1 MQKRPPPI
9 NLDKYIEGHEHKY
22 VTYEMGAIEYHL
34 PYWTFVK
41 VAKEAGATWALR
53 KTAMVDLDI
62 FEEYLETLCV
72 PSKDADEVIR
82 KRGNYMAYKRK
93 SVDNLEELVGQGKK
107 KYVRYAE
114 GAELYSMGL
123 HSFMSLAKDANAI
136 RRLKG
141 IVLVNTEKIDE
152 FIESFS
158 DVEEDY

>member
-1 MQKRPPPI
+1 MDKRPPPI
-9 NLDKYIEGHEHKY
+9 NLDQYLVGRKHRY
-22 VTYEMGAIEYHL
+22 VTYETGALEYRL

-53 KTAMVDLDI
+53 KTAMVDLEI
-62 FEEYLETLCV
+62 FEEYLEKFCV
-72 PSKDADEVIR
+72 LNEEADEVIR

-93 SVDNLEELVGQGKK
+93 QVDKLEEMVGQGKK

-123 HSFMSLAKDANAI
+123 HSFMALAKDAHAI
-136 RRLKG
+136 RRVKG